1 MTSTRVPV
9 LPALSRFSGEVSE
22 GAAAAPA
29 DCWSGRNA
37 LRILQLYPKSDYFT
51 GAGIQLRELARG
63 LHGRGHHVVVA
74 TRPSG
79 LWAEQCAAAGIAY
92 APLPMR
98 HALDLG
104 SVWKLAR
111 VLRAHRIEVV
121 HCQKGRARTLAL
133 LAGLLV
139 KIPVLV
145 LNRGVSFPL
154 DRWNRLGYTLW
165 RVTAIVAVCESIKRG
180 LVDAGVPDRKIE
192 VIYSGTDLARFHPQ
206 VDGSAIRREL
216 RLGPEQTLITQVGIR
231 SWRGND
237 DVLEAMTRVH
247 RAAPLCRLLF
257 VGAPPPRISS
267 MMDTARR
274 RGLGDVVAVLGHR
287 HDIPEILA
295 ASDLVVDAS
304 YAGVG
309 LTGSLREAL
318 AEETPVIGTSLE
330 GIPELITDGETG
342 LLVPPRNPDALAQ
355 AILRVIENPTRA
367 KAMARAGRKR
377 VEAQFSMAVKLQR
390 TEALYRRLLD
400 ERGIS

>member
-1 MTSTRVPV
+1 
-9 LPALSRFSGEVSE
+9 
-22 GAAAAPA
+22 
-29 DCWSGRNA
+29 
-37 LRILQLYPKSDYFT
+37 
-51 GAGIQLRELARG
+51 
-63 LHGRGHHVVVA
+63 
-74 TRPSG
+74 
-79 LWAEQCAAAGIAY
+79 
-92 APLPMR
+92 MR
-98 HALDLG
+98 HSLDLATA
-104 SVWKLAR
+104 WKLAR
-111 VLRAHRIEVV
+111 LIRAERIEIV

-133 LAGLLV
+133 LAGLVV

-154 DRWNRLGYTLW
+154 DRWNRLGYTTS

-180 LVDAGVPDRKIE
+180 LVAAGVPDSKIE

-216 RLGPEQTLITQVGIR
+216 GVTPEQALITQVGIR

-237 DVLEAMTRVH
+237 DVLDAMTRVR
-247 RAAPLCRLLF
+247 RAAPHCRLLY
-257 VGAPPPRISS
+257 VGAPPPRVASIK
-267 MMDTARR
+267 DKADR
-274 RGLGDVVAVLGHR
+274 RGLSEVVFVLGHR

-295 ASDLVVDAS
+295 GSDLVVDAS
-304 YAGVG
+304 YAGLG

-318 AEETPVIGTSLE
+318 AVETPVIGTSLE

-377 VEAQFSMAVKLQR
+377 VEARFSTAIKVER
-390 TEALYRRLLD
+390 TEALYRRLLS
-400 ERGIS
+400 ERGIA